1 MFSAKAFSV
10 ALEGPLQP
18 TTPLSNMAS
27 PPSFGGVLRSF
38 SVAGFGSPKVEVF
51 YLQAVVGTVS
61 KGDNFRKRGLVLNR
75 ILDLCMMCGKLR
87 SILTI
92 YSFIARLLPSFSD
105 IF

>member
-18 TTPLSNMAS
+18 TASLSNMAS
-27 PPSFGGVLRSF
+27 PPSFGGVLCSF

-61 KGDNFRKRGLVLNR
+61 KGDDLRKRGLVLDR

-87 SILTI
+87 SLLAIS
-92 YSFIARLLPSFSD
+92 SFIARLLPSSSD